1 MTGKLGAAALALLV
15 AFGCS
20 EPPTTSTAA
29 SDDADVGTV
38 AFGRGNDNGAR
49 IWLPDPG
56 CGVIDGTGAFF
67 WVDCRMQVTNPG
79 THGNSNLVA
88 QATGVP
94 NPTGRIVHWGPD
106 NPGWEFEV
114 VFAEFFGVTEPPYP
128 CAVFNNDGDF
138 VFTLNWHATVTPS
151 GNATFVCHYGQNS
164 AYEP

>member
-1 MTGKLGAAALALLV
+1 MRWLKVFGLV
-15 AFGCS
+15 AVGGLLLAC
-20 EPPTTSTAA
+20 EPPPTATEV
-29 SDDADVGTV
+29 ADVGTV

-94 NPTGRIVHWGPD
+94 NPTGKVVHWGPD
-106 NPGWEFEV
+106 NPGWEFEA
-114 VFAEFFGVTEPPYP
+114 VFAAFFGVEEPPYP

-151 GNATFVCHYGQNS
+151 GNATFACHYSKNS
-164 AYEP
+164 AYELP